1 MIINLHLPITPKALP
16 RARHS
21 SRGGYVQ
28 SYYTRDTEATFDEY
42 TNALNY
48 AVSRLDE
55 IQRES
60 IRFMLTNVYDEI
72 FIRFSVVFRMPIP
85 KATSNK
91 RKIAMEMKPH
101 IKKPD
106 LSNLIKMIEDRAI
119 GILYK
124 DDNLISE
131 INAKKVY
138 SSNVGIDLMI
148 EYEAL

>member
-16 RARHS
+16 RARHT

-42 TNALNY
+42 QNAIIH
-48 AVSRLDE
+48 AVSRLNE
-55 IQRES
+55 LQRES
-60 IRFMLTNVYDEI
+60 IKFMLTNVTDEI

-85 KATSNK
+85 KSISNK

-106 LSNLIKMIEDRAI
+106 LDNAVKMILDRAS
-119 GILYK
+119 GILF
-124 DDNLISE
+124 DDDKRIACIKAE
-131 INAKKVY
+131 KVY
-138 SSNVGIDLMI
+138 SENVGIDLTI